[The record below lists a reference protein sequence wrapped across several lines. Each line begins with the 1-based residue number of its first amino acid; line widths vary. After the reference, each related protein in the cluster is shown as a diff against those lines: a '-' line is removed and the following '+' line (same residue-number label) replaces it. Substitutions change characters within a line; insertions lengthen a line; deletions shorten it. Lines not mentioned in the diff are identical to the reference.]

1 MKVDVRSSLGAESS
15 QLAFTEPQRR
25 QTALTF
31 SYNDLTGRLMV
42 ESAYNPLQ
50 TAFDITAGITVEGEI
65 TYRHPLFFGIA
76 DAQTE
81 TFRARGETTA
91 RVTPGITAVSF
102 DGGKLRSLLDEVYAN
117 AREDAAT
124 AIGNGNQRTL
134 HTDIT
139 EVTLSLTVHSLGD
152 YEGKTVV
159 SISPAARTLFPIRYT
174 YEGVTWHCGAGTTVT
189 LYPIYTVNG
198 KSPTSVHIL

>member
-1 MKVDVRSSLGAESS
+1 M
-15 QLAFTEPQRR
+15 
-25 QTALTF
+25 
-31 SYNDLTGRLMV
+31 
-42 ESAYNPLQ
+42 
-50 TAFDITAGITVEGEI
+50 
-65 TYRHPLFFGIA
+65 
-76 DAQTE
+76 
-81 TFRARGETTA
+81 
-91 RVTPGITAVSF
+91 TPGITAVSF

-174 YEGVTWHCGAGTTVT
+174 YEGVTWHCGAGTSVSYRFQMSFHKTRPAPSRDADRFLKRQLDTIQVY
-189 LYPIYTVNG
+189 LSVINEH
-198 KSPTSVHIL
+198 PTGSVVRCRPVLTRDLFTP